1 MRFNR
6 WLVHPLSFPLFA
18 AAFCVQGAVT
28 ELTARFTPV
37 PPFPALVSVA
47 RTNQI
52 LLNQI
57 ENPSAGEAINPGDSL
72 TALVTFCEKNGRRTQ
87 WLLHLEATTPEA
99 REQPSKPARPMVMY
113 SSTGNKLEFVSSP
126 AFVTLRTLGPF
137 AESDANS
144 KPLKTLDKSARFALD
159 KGFLSLGLD
168 RAAAV
173 VLRLN
178 QVDPNHER
186 KGSFAFN
193 SKPFSEI
200 EITKNRKVA
209 AVLQLTAEDERAL
222 AGSAPALMSYFAI
235 VQQTAGLDDILF
247 KILDLPSL
255 WSMIRHGGVNA
266 NIRFDTQHIA
276 MAPDAL
282 LTLPTNPK
290 LYQFPV
296 ALDLNNQ
303 PALNITFLATAPQP
317 PLLTCGGIVG
327 MLVERP
333 DGKGTYLTLRVI
345 SARRSATK
353 R

>member
-1 MRFNR
+1 MPSKFRLARLFF
-6 WLVHPLSFPLFA
+6 LALLASDLS
-18 AAFCVQGAVT
+18 VQGAQIDF
-28 ELTARFTPV
+28 ASKFTLVEPC
-37 PPFPALVSVA
+37 PALANAA

-52 LLNQI
+52 PLDQI
-57 ENPSAGEAINPGDSL
+57 DTPIEGDAINPGDSL
-72 TALVTFCEKNGRRTQ
+72 TALVTFCEKNDRRMQ
-87 WLLHLEATTPEA
+87 WLLHLEAVTPDA
-99 REQPSKPARPMVMY
+99 KEQSVKPARPMVMH

-126 AFVTLRTLGPF
+126 AVVTLRTLGPF
-137 AESDANS
+137 AEPDAKR
-144 KPLKTLDKSARFALD
+144 KPPKALDKSARFALD
-159 KGFLSLGLD
+159 KGFLSLGLE

-178 QVDPNHER
+178 QLDPDHER

-193 SKPFSEI
+193 SKPFSEA
-200 EITKNRKVA
+200 EIAKNRKMA
-209 AVLQLTAEDERAL
+209 DTLHLTAEDERAL

-235 VQQTAGLDDILF
+235 VQETAGLDDILF
-247 KILDLPSL
+247 KIVDLPSL
-255 WSMIRHGGVNA
+255 WSMIRNGGVNA
-266 NIRFDTQHIA
+266 NIRFDTKHIA
-276 MAPDAL
+276 TAPDAL

-303 PALNITFLATAPQP
+303 PALNITLLATAPQP
-317 PLLTCGGIVG
+317 PLLTCGGIAG

-345 SARRSATK
+345 SAKSSTTK

>member
-1 MRFNR
+1 MRFNLL
-6 WLVHPLSFPLFA
+6 LVKIISR
-18 AAFCVQGAVT
+18 AAFASCLSAQGAQM
-28 ELTARFTPV
+28 ELAAKFVPV
-37 PPFPALVSVA
+37 QPCSGLVNAA

-52 LLNQI
+52 LLDPI
-57 ENPSAGEAINPGDSL
+57 ENPTDGDAINPGDSL
-72 TALVTFCEKNGRRTQ
+72 TALVTFCEKNGQRTQ
-87 WLLHLEATTPEA
+87 WLLYLEAVTPNA
-99 REQPSKPARPMVMY
+99 QEQSVKPAPSMVMH
-113 SSTGNKLEFVSSP
+113 SSTGNKLEFKP
-126 AFVTLRTLGPF
+126 LPTIVTLRTLGPF
-137 AESDANS
+137 AEPDAKR
-144 KPLKTLDKSARFALD
+144 KPPKALDKSARFTVNQ
-159 KGFLSLGLD
+159 GFLALGLD

-193 SKPFSEI
+193 SKPFSET
-200 EITKNRKVA
+200 EITKNRKMA
-209 AVLQLTAEDERAL
+209 ESLQLTAEDERAL

-235 VQQTAGLDDILF
+235 VQETAGLDDILF
-247 KILDLPSL
+247 KIVDLPSL

-266 NIRFDTQHIA
+266 NIRFDIKHIA

-296 ALDLNNQ
+296 VLDLNNQ
-303 PALNITFLATAPQP
+303 PALNITFLATAPQS

-345 SARRSATK
+345 SAQSSGAK